1 MRQNSRP
8 VLDLCRLAAALLV
21 ITIHTAPLSD
31 VSAGAD
37 FFLTRILARVAV
49 PYFFMLTG
57 YFLEKG
63 QWHGMGHT
71 LGKTALIYAFSV
83 LLYLPLNLYAGA
95 FAPFSPGQFLKE
107 LLADG
112 TFYHLWYLPAVL
124 LGVPVAWALRR
135 LGWKGGLAAAGALY
149 LLGLLGDSYYGFAA
163 RVPLLKAMYEG
174 LFTVS
179 SYTRNGLFFAPLF
192 LLLGALCTRVRLKW
206 AWPLAAGSFAA
217 MCAEAFLLKAAG
229 PRSMIACMSCCPCA

>member
-63 QWHGMGHT
+63 QWHGMGT
-71 LGKTALIYAFSV
+71 R
-83 LLYLPLNLYAGA
+83 
-95 FAPFSPGQFLKE
+95 
-107 LLADG
+107 
-112 TFYHLWYLPAVL
+112 
-124 LGVPVAWALRR
+124 WAKRR
-135 LGWKGGLAAAGALY
+135 L
-149 LLGLLGDSYYGFAA
+149 SM
-163 RVPLLKAMYEG
+163 P
-174 LFTVS
+174 
-179 SYTRNGLFFAPLF
+179 F
-192 LLLGALCTRVRLKW
+192 LCFSICR
-206 AWPLAAGSFAA
+206 
-217 MCAEAFLLKAAG
+217 
-229 PRSMIACMSCCPCA
+229 

>member
-83 LLYLPLNLYAGA
+83 LLYLPLNLYAGPLLRLA
-95 FAPFSPGQFLKE
+95 PGSSSKNFWWTAPFTICGICRPSF
-107 LLADG
+107 
-112 TFYHLWYLPAVL
+112 
-124 LGVPVAWALRR
+124 WACPWHGLCA
-135 LGWKGGLAAAGALY
+135 GLAGRAALLPRAHCICWGCWATAIMALPP
-149 LLGLLGDSYYGFAA
+149 GC
-163 RVPLLKAMYEG
+163 R
-174 LFTVS
+174 
-179 SYTRNGLFFAPLF
+179 
-192 LLLGALCTRVRLKW
+192 C
-206 AWPLAAGSFAA
+206 
-217 MCAEAFLLKAAG
+217 
-229 PRSMIACMSCCPCA
+229 

>member
-49 PYFFMLTG
+49 PCFFMLTG

-107 LLADG
+107 LLVDG

-135 LGWKGGLAAAGALY
+135 LGGAALLPRAHCICWGCWATAIMALPP
-149 LLGLLGDSYYGFAA
+149 GC
-163 RVPLLKAMYEG
+163 R
-174 LFTVS
+174 
-179 SYTRNGLFFAPLF
+179 
-192 LLLGALCTRVRLKW
+192 C
-206 AWPLAAGSFAA
+206 
-217 MCAEAFLLKAAG
+217 
-229 PRSMIACMSCCPCA
+229 